1 MTLTTERIFMSLPKP
16 KTAIAYPTSLE
27 QIEELRLYHN
37 KEISPEMVAIHAM
50 NPGVLHNSPSRSV
63 MLTQHLP
70 AHLVISGSEPPNPMS
85 GLEYEMG
92 KYTFGT
98 RMPENGKIVEVIK
111 RYSVA
116 AGSGGISGQ
125 PEITV
130 IYQIE
135 DSGELDVFHI
145 KQWESFHQYFGYAN
159 KPTEALNTQLW
170 PGRYIP
176 KDTVFA
182 DTPAMAE
189 DGGYTYGVNLET
201 AAMDVP
207 GVAEDGV
214 ILSEAA
220 VKKFG
225 IKIYETREVS
235 CGQSCF
241 PVNLNGDDKD
251 YKIFQ
256 DIGEYI
262 RHDGLLMVTRPY
274 GERMSAATMGAK
286 ELRTVDHI
294 FDKKVYT
301 RETSVKGL
309 QEKCSVKPGRIVDI
323 QVIRNN
329 DQVRHLPPTMTTQ
342 LDKYAKALKN
352 YYQEILAVEA
362 RKIAENRKMGGDGR
376 VRMSPKLQNL
386 IVRAKAVTGQT
397 GNRFQGNIGLQYRRS
412 PLDEYTITFVVE
424 HLIFPNKGFKITGT
438 SGDKGVIC
446 DIWPEASMPINA
458 EGVRAEIIVSSNS
471 TIARSNWARGFN
483 PYFAAAA
490 RDLTK
495 ELRAMVKLSNNPT
508 EEQVELLEEPLF
520 LKAYEKLLKFYA
532 IVSPKQFWW
541 YSQKVKDPGK
551 RRTHLFACLQK
562 PVRIFMPVDNAIN
575 DIDAVLH
582 LERDFPQCYSPV
594 TYRGENGIFVTT
606 PKPVRIAPHYI
617 LLLEKI
623 ADSGS
628 STSIGQLQHH
638 GLLASQTKSE
648 KYSLPYRPS
657 PTRNTGESEA
667 RLLLFYAKSPECIAD
682 ILDRSNNPETM
693 RAIASRILRDPT
705 PTNIQNIVDRYV
717 IKYGNT
723 RPLQFFKHFMATQGM
738 EISYMP
744 ETEAFSLGIKEPFD
758 AR

>member
-1 MTLTTERIFMSLPKP
+1 MSLPQP
-16 KTAIAYPTSLE
+16 LTNIAYPTSLE
-27 QIEELRLYHN
+27 QIEELRLFHK
-37 KEISPEMVAIHAM
+37 KEIIPEMLALHAI

-63 MLTQHLP
+63 MMTQHLP
-70 AHLVISGSEPPNPMS
+70 AHLVISGSEPPNPMT

-98 RMPENGKIVEVIK
+98 RMPENGKILEVIK
-111 RYSVA
+111 RYNIS
-116 AGSGGISGQ
+116 AGSGGINGQ

-130 IYQIE
+130 IYQK
-135 DSGELDVFHI
+135 DDTGELDVFHI
-145 KQWESFHQYFGYAN
+145 RQWESFHQYFGYAN

-170 PGRYIP
+170 PGRSIP

-182 DTPAMAE
+182 DTPAVVA
-189 DGGYTYGVNLET
+189 DGSYTYGVNLET

-220 VKKFG
+220 LSKFG
-225 IKIYETREVS
+225 IKLYETREVS
-235 CGQSCF
+235 CGQLSF
-241 PVNLNGDDKD
+241 PINLNGDDKE

-262 RHDGLLMVTRPY
+262 RHDGLIMATRPY
-274 GERMSAATMGAK
+274 TDRMSAATMGVK

-294 FDKKVYT
+294 FDKKVYS
-301 RETSVKGL
+301 RGTSLKGL
-309 QEKCSVKPGRIVDI
+309 YEKATVKSGRIVDI

-329 DQVRHLPPTMTTQ
+329 DQVRHLPPSMTTQ
-342 LDKYAKALKN
+342 LDRYAKALKN
-352 YYQEILAVEA
+352 YYQEILAVES

-376 VRMSPKLQNL
+376 VRMTPKLQNL

-397 GNRFQGNIGLQYRRS
+397 GNRFQGNIGLQYRRT

-424 HLIFPNKGFKITGT
+424 HTLVPNLGWKLTDPNGG
-438 SGDKGVIC
+438 KGVVC
-446 DIWPEASMPINA
+446 AIWPEAWMPINA
-458 EGVRAEIIVSSNS
+458 EGVRAELIVSSNS

-483 PYFAAAA
+483 PYFAGAA

-495 ELRAMVKLSNNPT
+495 NLRVMLNFSEVPS
-508 EEQVELLEEPLF
+508 EEQVELLDDALF
-520 LKAYEKLLKFYA
+520 QKAYNVLLKFYA
-532 IVSPKQFWW
+532 IVSPKQYYW
-541 YSQKVKDPGK
+541 YSQKVLDPAK
-551 RRTHLFACLQK
+551 RRIHLLACLQK

-582 LERDFPQCYSPV
+582 LEREFPQCYSPITYHAETGV
-594 TYRGENGIFVTT
+594 TVTT

-617 LLLEKI
+617 MLLEKI

-657 PTRNTGESEA
+657 PTRNTGEAEA
-667 RLLLFYAKSPECIAD
+667 RLLLFYAKSPEGIAD

-693 RAIASRILRDPT
+693 RAIAARLLRDPT
-705 PTNIQNIVDRYV
+705 PSNIQSVIDRSV

-738 EISYMP
+738 QIEYMS
-744 ETEAFSLGIKEPFD
+744 EADAFALGKKEPFD
-758 AR
+758 VR